1 MQSLDIIV
9 NFFKQGGAFL
19 YPIALVWVVGL
30 VIAVER
36 FIYLNK
42 VGGGNK
48 SFWGEL
54 QPLLEGGR
62 FKEALA
68 AATASD
74 TALAQVMR
82 YGLSRI
88 PGSRRRDD
96 VEKAMEESLIEI
108 IPRLEQRTHYLAT
121 FANIGM
127 LMGLLGTV
135 IGLINA
141 FAAVAQSNPA
151 EKASLLAASI
161 SVAMNNTALGLVVA
175 ITLLLS
181 HIYLETRTTELTD
194 SLEVATV
201 KVMNSLYE
209 SQQAQQQ
216 AGNGSAGNGSTGGR
230 A

>member
-42 VGGGNK
+42 VGSGNK
-48 SFWGEL
+48 SFWAEL

-96 VEKAMEESLIEI
+96 VEKAMEESLIEV
-108 IPRLEQRTHYLAT
+108 IPRLEQRTHYLAA

>member
-1 MQSLDIIV
+1 MDIIV
-9 NFFKQGGAFL
+9 NFFKQGGMFL
-19 YPIALVWVVGL
+19 YPIALVWVIGL

-36 FIYLNK
+36 FIYLTR
-42 VGGGNK
+42 VGMGNK
-48 SFWGEL
+48 SLWADL
-54 QPLLEGGR
+54 QPLFEGGR
-62 FKEALA
+62 FREALQV
-68 AATASD
+68 ATGSD
-74 TALAQVMR
+74 TALAKVMR

-88 PGSRRRDD
+88 PHARRRDD
-96 VEKAMEESLIEI
+96 IEKAMEESLVEV

-121 FANIGM
+121 LANIGM

-161 SVAMNNTALGLVVA
+161 SVAMNNTALGLIVA

-181 HIYLETRTTELTD
+181 HMYLETKTTELTD

-201 KVMNSLYE
+201 KFMNALYE
-209 SQQAQQQ
+209 QQVAAAAAP
-216 AGNGSAGNGSTGGR
+216 AGAPAGAR

>member
-1 MQSLDIIV
+1 MHSLDIIV

-19 YPIALVWVVGL
+19 YPIALVWVIGL

-42 VGGGNK
+42 VGSGNK
-48 SFWGEL
+48 SFWSEL

-121 FANIGM
+121 MANIGM

-175 ITLLLS
+175 ITLLLA
-181 HIYLETRTTELTD
+181 HMYLETRTTELTD

-209 SQQAQQQ
+209 SQQA
-216 AGNGSAGNGSTGGR
+216 ANGSAGNGSTGGR

>member
-1 MQSLDIIV
+1 M
-9 NFFKQGGAFL
+9 
-19 YPIALVWVVGL
+19 
-30 VIAVER
+30 ER

-48 SFWGEL
+48 SFWAEL

-68 AATASD
+68 AATASE

-96 VEKAMEESLIEI
+96 VEKAMEESLIEV
-108 IPRLEQRTHYLAT
+108 IPRLEQRTHYLAA

>member
-1 MQSLDIIV
+1 MNSLDIII
-9 NFFKQGGAFL
+9 NFFKQGGVFL

-36 FIYLNK
+36 FLYLRKVGSGNK
-42 VGGGNK
+42 V
-48 SFWGEL
+48 FWSEL

-62 FKEALA
+62 YREALEVSA
-68 AATASD
+68 QSE

-96 VEKAMEESLIEI
+96 VEKAMEESLVEI
-108 IPRLEQRTHYLAT
+108 VPRLEQRTHYLAT
-121 FANIGM
+121 MANIGM

-161 SVAMNNTALGLVVA
+161 SVAMNNTALGLIVA
-175 ITLLLS
+175 ITLLLA
-181 HIYLETRTTELTD
+181 HMYLESKTTELTD

-209 SQQAQQQ
+209 SQQAQQAQ
-216 AGNGSAGNGSTGGR
+216 QGGAAPGGR

>member
-1 MQSLDIIV
+1 MHSLDIIV

-19 YPIALVWVVGL
+19 YPIALVWVIGL

-36 FIYLNK
+36 FLYLHK
-42 VGGGNK
+42 VSGGNK
-48 SFWGEL
+48 SFWADL

-62 FKEALA
+62 YREALEA
-68 AATASD
+68 STNSD

-96 VEKAMEESLIEI
+96 VEKAMEESLVEI
-108 IPRLEQRTHYLAT
+108 VPRLEQRTHYLAT
-121 FANIGM
+121 MANIGM

-161 SVAMNNTALGLVVA
+161 SVAMNNTALGLIVA

-181 HIYLETRTTELTD
+181 HMYLEAKTTELTD

-209 SQQAQQQ
+209 SQQAQQSQ
-216 AGNGSAGNGSTGGR
+216 QGSAAPGGR

>member
-1 MQSLDIIV
+1 
-9 NFFKQGGAFL
+9 
-19 YPIALVWVVGL
+19 
-30 VIAVER
+30 
-36 FIYLNK
+36 
-42 VGGGNK
+42 
-48 SFWGEL
+48 
-54 QPLLEGGR
+54 
-62 FKEALA
+62 
-68 AATASD
+68 
-74 TALAQVMR
+74 
-82 YGLSRI
+82 
-88 PGSRRRDD
+88 
-96 VEKAMEESLIEI
+96 MEESLIEI

-121 FANIGM
+121 MANIGM

-175 ITLLLS
+175 ITLLLA
-181 HIYLETRTTELTD
+181 HMYLETRTTELTD

-209 SQQAQQQ
+209 SQQAQQ
-216 AGNGSAGNGSTGGR
+216 AANGSTGGPTGGR

>member
-48 SFWGEL
+48 SFWAEL

-68 AATASD
+68 AATASE

-96 VEKAMEESLIEI
+96 VEKAMEESLIEV
-108 IPRLEQRTHYLAT
+108 IPRLEQRTHYLAA

>member
-48 SFWGEL
+48 SFWAEL

-68 AATASD
+68 AATASE

-108 IPRLEQRTHYLAT
+108 IPRLEQRTHYLAA
-121 FANIGM
+121 FATIGM

>member
-1 MQSLDIIV
+1 MNSLDIII
-9 NFFKQGGAFL
+9 NFFKQGGVFL
-19 YPIALVWVVGL
+19 YPIALVWVIGL

-36 FIYLNK
+36 FLYLRK
-42 VGGGNK
+42 VGSGNK
-48 SFWGEL
+48 TFWGEL

-62 FKEALA
+62 YREALELS
-68 AATASD
+68 TASG

-96 VEKAMEESLIEI
+96 VEKAMEESLVEI
-108 IPRLEQRTHYLAT
+108 VPRLEQRTHYLAT
-121 FANIGM
+121 MANIGM

-135 IGLINA
+135 LGLINA

-161 SVAMNNTALGLVVA
+161 SVAMNNTALGLIVA
-175 ITLLLS
+175 ITLLLA
-181 HIYLETRTTELTD
+181 HMYLETKTTELTD

-209 SQQAQQQ
+209 SQQAQQAAQ
-216 AGNGSAGNGSTGGR
+216 AGAAPGGR

>member
-1 MQSLDIIV
+1 MESLNVIA
-9 NFFKQGGAFL
+9 NFFKQGGLFL

-30 VIAVER
+30 GIAIER
-36 FIYLNK
+36 FIYLHK

-48 SFWGEL
+48 AFWFDL

-62 FKEALA
+62 FREAHQI
-68 AATASD
+68 ATQSE

-88 PGSRRRDD
+88 PHSRRRDD
-96 VEKAMEESLIEI
+96 VEKAMEESLIEV

-121 FANIGM
+121 MANIGM

-135 IGLINA
+135 IGLIHA

-161 SVAMNNTALGLVVA
+161 SVAMNNTALGLIVA

-181 HIYLETRTTELTD
+181 HMYLETKTTELTD

-201 KVMNSLYE
+201 KVMNALYE
-209 SQQAQQQ
+209 QQLAQQAAAPAPV
-216 AGNGSAGNGSTGGR
+216 AGTR

>member
-1 MQSLDIIV
+1 MNSLDIII
-9 NFFKQGGAFL
+9 NFFKQGGVFL

-36 FIYLNK
+36 FLYLRKVGSGNK
-42 VGGGNK
+42 V
-48 SFWGEL
+48 FWGEL

-62 FKEALA
+62 YREALEVSA
-68 AATASD
+68 QSE

-96 VEKAMEESLIEI
+96 VEKAMEESLVEI
-108 IPRLEQRTHYLAT
+108 VPRLEQRTHYLAT
-121 FANIGM
+121 MANIGM

-161 SVAMNNTALGLVVA
+161 SVAMNNTALGLIVA
-175 ITLLLS
+175 ITLLLA
-181 HIYLETRTTELTD
+181 HMYLESKTTELTD

-209 SQQAQQQ
+209 SQQAQQAQ
-216 AGNGSAGNGSTGGR
+216 QGGAAPGGR

>member
-1 MQSLDIIV
+1 MHSFDIIV

-19 YPIALVWVVGL
+19 YPIALVWVIGL

-36 FIYLNK
+36 FIYLHK

-48 SFWGEL
+48 AFWGEL

-68 AATASD
+68 TATASD

-121 FANIGM
+121 MANIGM

-181 HIYLETRTTELTD
+181 HMYLETRTTELTD

-209 SQQAQQQ
+209 SQQAQQ
-216 AGNGSAGNGSTGGR
+216 AANGPTGSGSAGGR

>member
-19 YPIALVWVVGL
+19 YPIALIWVIGL
-30 VIAVER
+30 AIAVER
-36 FIYLNK
+36 FIYLTK
-42 VGGGNK
+42 VGSGNK
-48 SFWGEL
+48 SFWSEL

-62 FKEALA
+62 FKEALT

-121 FANIGM
+121 MANIGM

-181 HIYLETRTTELTD
+181 HMYLETKTTELTD

-216 AGNGSAGNGSTGGR
+216 AGGAPTGGR

>member
-1 MQSLDIIV
+1 
-9 NFFKQGGAFL
+9 
-19 YPIALVWVVGL
+19 
-30 VIAVER
+30 
-36 FIYLNK
+36 
-42 VGGGNK
+42 
-48 SFWGEL
+48 
-54 QPLLEGGR
+54 
-62 FKEALA
+62 
-68 AATASD
+68 
-74 TALAQVMR
+74 MR

-96 VEKAMEESLIEI
+96 VEKAMEESLIEV
-108 IPRLEQRTHYLAT
+108 IPRLEQRTHYLAA